1 MHQTDLKKSWKVI
14 KNIIGKDDNR
24 SCTQHNDFLLN
35 NQYISDDTII
45 ANAFNTYFISVGRS
59 LAKNIRSDTNPILYV
74 KRIESSLHIPGI
86 QSGEVLTIISAIT
99 NSASGYDELPAS
111 ILKQCIN
118 IYIEPLTH
126 LINMS
131 IYQGTFPES
140 LKIARV
146 IPIFK
151 GENEQLVHN
160 YRPISVLPFYSKIFE
175 NIVAT
180 HVIEFLEDNHVFY
193 QYQFGFRKNHSI
205 SHAIIALVE
214 KVSKAL
220 DTGKYVVG
228 VFLDLKKAF
237 DTIDHTILLEKLNS
251 YGIRG
256 NIYNWFK
263 SYLTNRSQYV
273 EYNNAKSNTMLI
285 THGVPQGSIL
295 GPVLFIIY
303 MNDFSR
309 CSDLL
314 FSILFADDTSVFIEG
329 TNFDNITHILNLE
342 LEKVNTWLKANKLTV
357 NL

>member
-45 ANAFNTYFISVGRS
+45 ANAFNNYFISVGTS

-74 KRIESSLHIPGI
+74 KRIESSLHIPEI

-160 YRPISVLPFYSKIFE
+160 HRPISVLPF
-175 NIVAT
+175 
-180 HVIEFLEDNHVFY
+180 
-193 QYQFGFRKNHSI
+193 RKNC
-205 SHAIIALVE
+205 
-214 KVSKAL
+214 
-220 DTGKYVVG
+220 G
-228 VFLDLKKAF
+228 
-237 DTIDHTILLEKLNS
+237 HTR
-251 YGIRG
+251 Y
-256 NIYNWFK
+256 
-263 SYLTNRSQYV
+263 
-273 EYNNAKSNTMLI
+273 
-285 THGVPQGSIL
+285 
-295 GPVLFIIY
+295 
-303 MNDFSR
+303 
-309 CSDLL
+309 
-314 FSILFADDTSVFIEG
+314 
-329 TNFDNITHILNLE
+329 
-342 LEKVNTWLKANKLTV
+342 
-357 NL
+357 